1 MEYDQLFKDFLR
13 TFFKNFIA
21 LFFPEVHERLN
32 WLEIEFLE
40 KEEFTDIPKG
50 KQRTTDLVVKV
61 ATKDG
66 EPEIIL
72 VHVEV
77 EGTWR
82 STFPYRMYEYY
93 ALLRLRLRLPVFPI
107 AILPERKVKGF
118 EPETYR
124 EELFGHEFLR
134 FSYFHLGLPGMS
146 VDDYWDDDNPVSW
159 GLSALMDKGERNRI
173 LFLAECYRR
182 TRDSNLNEAE
192 KALLINF
199 IETCY
204 QLTLEEETQFQ
215 SLLNQIEYQ
224 EVREVRETF
233 FDKLERRGR
242 EQGRIQ
248 GKQEALSQLM
258 QVRFGELPQKVVDKV
273 RKIGSEEELT
283 ILLDKVVTV
292 SSLAELGLE
301 T

>member
-1 MEYDQLFKDFLR
+1 MEYDRLFKDFLR

-32 WLEIEFLE
+32 WLEIEFWE
-40 KEEFTDIPKG
+40 KEKFTDIPKG
-50 KQRTTDLVVKV
+50 EQRTTDLVVKV

-118 EPETYR
+118 EQETYR
-124 EELFGHEFLR
+124 EELFGYELLN

-146 VDDYWDDDNPVSW
+146 IDDYWDDNNPVSW
-159 GLSALMDKGERNRI
+159 GLSALMDKGEQDRI

-182 TRDSNLNEAE
+182 IRDSYLNEAE

-204 QLTLEEETQFQ
+204 QLTPEEEAQFQ
-215 SLLNQIEYQ
+215 SLLVQGVNQ

-233 FDKLERRGR
+233 FDKLKR
-242 EQGRIQ
+242 QGRIQ

-258 QVRFGELPQKVVDKV
+258 QVRFGKLPQKVVDKV

-292 SSLAELGLE
+292 SSLTELGLE